1 MPSVNPSAHRS
12 ERVLQPFRR
21 SCLALGVSMA
31 LGACASTGRSSAGSV
46 SNADADRRSAG
57 TGLADAALP
66 VTDESLALH
75 VLNRL
80 GWGPRDGDLD
90 RMMRTGFQS
99 WVEAQLDPDR
109 IAEPVELSSALS
121 RFTTLDQPHA
131 PTLALFASRQNSAL
145 SAALTEAD
153 REQARRQVGELVQQ
167 VQSEAR
173 QARLL
178 RAVLGARQLESVLV
192 DFWFNHFNVFG
203 GKESVRATASFY
215 EAEAIRPH
223 VLGRFRDMLGATARH
238 PAMLNYLDNWQ
249 SVAPRYGQPMAA
261 NVPGGFQPPRGL
273 NENYARELLEL
284 HTLGVKGGYTQADV
298 TELARVF
305 TGWSFDRRNPGPR
318 DAFRFYP
325 ERHDPF
331 PKTFL
336 GQRVPGIGQSEGE
349 WALDVLARHPST
361 ARHLARKLAIAFVAD
376 DPPQSLVDRL
386 ATRFTQTD
394 GDLKQVMRALAFSPE
409 FLDPAVRGAKF
420 KTPQH
425 QVISAARA
433 CNLVRPDAR
442 LLNGAIARMGMPVYL
457 CPTPD
462 GWQDTRQ
469 TWLNPEALRQ
479 RTEFADALAGALRR
493 QSGDRAARP
502 LPAAAPALGSFGTRT
517 ESLGLPQPLLA
528 SLAPSTRRVISTLP
542 ESDRMAV
549 ALASPDFMRR

>member
-1 MPSVNPSAHRS
+1 VSSAALPRAAVS
-12 ERVLQPFRR
+12 KPGRR
-21 SCLALGVSMA
+21 SWLALGLAMT
-31 LGACASTGRSSAGSV
+31 LNGCASAGRSAAGSL
-46 SNADADRRSAG
+46 G
-57 TGLADAALP
+57 PGITDAALP

-80 GWGPRDGDLD
+80 GWGPRDGDIE
-90 RMMRTGFQS
+90 RMVRTGFQA
-99 WVEAQLDPDR
+99 WVESQLDPSR
-109 IAEPVELSSALS
+109 IAEPAELTAAMSG
-121 RFTTLDQPHA
+121 FTTLEQPHA

-145 SAALTEAD
+145 SATTNEAD
-153 REQARRQVGELVQQ
+153 REQARRQVNELVQQ

-178 RAVLGARQLESVLV
+178 RAVLGERQLESVLV

-203 GKESVRATASFY
+203 GKESVRATVSFY

-249 SVAPRYGQPMAA
+249 SVATRYGQAISA
-261 NVPGGFQPPRGL
+261 NQPGGFQAPRGL

-284 HTLGVKGGYTQADV
+284 HTLGVQGGYTQTDV
-298 TELARVF
+298 TELARVL

-331 PKTFL
+331 PKTLL

-361 ARHLARKLAIAFVAD
+361 ARHIARKLAMAFVAD
-376 DPPQSLVDRL
+376 DPPASLVDRL

-394 GDLKQVMRALAFSPE
+394 GDLKQVIRALAFSPE

-462 GWQDTRQ
+462 GWQDTRK

-479 RTEFADALAGALRR
+479 RTEFADSLATAMRR
-493 QSGDRAARP
+493 QSGDRAAKPRP
-502 LPAAAPALGSFGTRT
+502 AGALTPPFGARPDSDGLAPALVASLGASTRT
-517 ESLGLPQPLLA
+517 
-528 SLAPSTRRVISTLP
+528 VISQLP
-542 ESDRMAV
+542 ERDRLAV